1 MVQRLA
7 RAQWGALP
15 PKRAQTRM
23 PTAVGITIHYEGPK
37 MGAYSHSQCVNKVR
51 GIQRF
56 HMYGGRDDWKDT
68 AYNEIVCRHGVRFEC
83 RGYGAKSGANG
94 NDKANAGSYA
104 ICALIGEGDDVT
116 PELVAGIKD
125 ACDDYRR
132 HGAGSKVWGHRDHV
146 ATSCCGDPLYRH
158 VKAGTFSP
166 STPKPTPPVPEED
179 DDMKLT
185 DIVTVLKEDGTE
197 EDITYA
203 KFLRRQNYAYLQATR
218 IPGLEVNVTAL
229 TSVVQTLA
237 QSKGVDPAALAEVV
251 RSEVKARLDRIKVV
265 DEGALQ

>member
-1 MVQRLA
+1 MVQRLT

-23 PTAVGITIHYEGPK
+23 PTAAGVTIHYEGPK
-37 MGAYSHSQCVNKVR
+37 MGAYSHSQCINKVR

-132 HGAGSKVWGHRDHV
+132 HGAGPKVWGHRDHV

-166 STPKPTPPVPEED
+166 GAPSPAPVPEED

-185 DIVTVLKEDGTE
+185 DKVEVRNITTGEIE
-197 EDITYA
+197 EIPYA
-203 KFLRRQNYAYLQATR
+203 WLLSRMNYAYQQSTQ
-218 IPGLEVNVTAL
+218 IPELVTTVTAL
-229 TSVVQTLA
+229 TSAVQTLA
-237 QSKGVDPAALAEVV
+237 QSKGADPTVIADEVAKA
-251 RSEVKARLDRIKVV
+251 VKERLDRLKVV
-265 DEGALQ
+265 DEEALQ